1 MTAPL
6 TDNQLRH
13 LRSLSERERTHAGIL
28 LAATLAAGILLA
40 ATVARLQH
48 CERRL
53 AHAEDLS
60 QCLIG
65 CRRCGCQH
73 PACSWCRDYADIHAA
88 LAAWAATEGQE
99 P

>member
-13 LRSLSERERTHAGIL
+13 LRSLIERERTHAGETAAGIL
-28 LAATLAAGILLA
+28 LAATL
-40 ATVARLQH
+40 ARLQH

-53 AHAEDLS
+53 AQAEDLY
-60 QCLIG
+60 QCLLG
-65 CRRCGCQH
+65 CHRCGCQH
-73 PACSWCRDYADIHAA
+73 PACSRCRDDADIRAA
-88 LAAWAATEGQE
+88 LAAWAPIEGQE